1 MRTSVITFWVTLVI
15 SILSLI
21 LSSIFNVYIEDSIYY
36 DIVMG
41 IFSGSILT
49 CGLSI
54 VNYNIEKKKVLE
66 NFYVVTNMY
75 IKELAKYD
83 PFGDDYNKKCQFFI
97 NYYNLPLMDLRVAFN
112 DIKFLLDVH
121 HSKQYIKEKIYLPLL
136 NVNIK
141 VSKSYW
147 NFKYYDEKVLGLQP
161 KESTEKDIQELE
173 KMLYTV
179 QKSGIHTIY
188 KPNLLAR
195 IQEELTTGKFYKLLG
210 KETQKNRKYIKQFIR
225 K

>member
-1 MRTSVITFWVTLVI
+1 MQTSVMTFWVTLVI

-21 LSSIFNVYIEDSIYY
+21 LSFIFNVYIESSIYY

-41 IFSGSILT
+41 IFSSSILT

-66 NFYVVTNMY
+66 SFYVVINTY
-75 IKELAKYD
+75 IKELAKYE

-112 DIKFLLDVH
+112 DIKFLLDIH
-121 HSKQYIKEKIYLPLL
+121 HSKQYIKEKIYLPLW

-141 VSKSYW
+141 VSESYW
-147 NFKYYDEKVLGLQP
+147 NFKYYDEKVLGSQL

-179 QKSGIHTIY
+179 QKSEIHTIY
-188 KPNLLAR
+188 KPNLLAG
-195 IQEELTTGKFYKLLG
+195 IHEELTAGKFYKLLG
-210 KETQKNRKYIKQFIR
+210 KKDAKI
-225 K
+225 

>member
-1 MRTSVITFWVTLVI
+1 MTFWVTLVI

-21 LSSIFNVYIEDSIYY
+21 LSFIFNAYIENSIYY

-49 CGLSI
+49 CGLAI

-66 NFYVVTNMY
+66 SFYVVINTY
-75 IKELAKYD
+75 IKELAKYE

-112 DIKFLLDVH
+112 DISFLLDIRQN
-121 HSKQYIKEKIYLPLL
+121 KKYIKEKIYLPLL

-141 VSKSYW
+141 VSESYW
-147 NFKYYDEKVLGLQP
+147 NFKFYDGKVLGSQP
-161 KESTEKDIQELE
+161 KESTEDNIRELE

-179 QKSGIHTIY
+179 QKSGINTIY
-188 KPNLLAR
+188 KPNLLAG

-210 KETQKNRKYIKQFIR
+210 KKNTKYSKKQ
-225 K
+225 

>member
-1 MRTSVITFWVTLVI
+1 MKISVMTFWITLVI
-15 SILSLI
+15 SVLSLI

-83 PFGDDYNKKCQFFI
+83 PCGDDYNKKCQFFI
-97 NYYNLPLMDLRVAFN
+97 NYYNLPLTDLRVAFN
-112 DIKFLLDVH
+112 DISFLLDIRQN
-121 HSKQYIKEKIYLPLL
+121 KKYIKEKIYLPLL

-141 VSKSYW
+141 VSESYW
-147 NFKYYDEKVLGLQP
+147 NFKFYDEKVLGSQP
-161 KESTEKDIQELE
+161 KESTEEDIQELE

-188 KPNLLAR
+188 KPNLLAK
-195 IQEELTTGKFYKLLG
+195 IQEELTAGKFYKLLG
-210 KETQKNRKYIKQFIR
+210 KQDTKI
-225 K
+225 